1 MSAAFGWIKRL
12 FALTPRPPLPFLG
25 EGERSSTAVGKGSP
39 LPLSREGSGV
49 RAGRVGGGGQVEG
62 GGHIAL
68 SPIGVVRSAA
78 RDLRRPDH
86 MARRATIELADT
98 YAAALHGF
106 EGFSH
111 AIVLTWLDRVAD
123 AERARLQEHPAG
135 DRSLP
140 RIGVLALRT
149 HHRPNP
155 IGVTVVAV
163 EAVADGRL
171 VVTGLDVID
180 GTPVLDVKPYV
191 PLYDS
196 VPDAR
201 LPAWARGEG
210 SDER

>member
-12 FALTPRPPLPFLG
+12 FALTPRPPLPIMR

-39 LPLSREGSGV
+39 LPLSGEGSGV
-49 RAGRVGGGGQVEG
+49 RAGGVGGGG
-62 GGHIAL
+62 HIVL
-68 SPIGVVRSAA
+68 SPIGLVRSAA

-163 EAVADGRL
+163 EAVADERL